1 MKHASAVLLADF
13 SLQSRAIL
21 TNFTHRDPPGRR
33 PAAENLN
40 FPGRVSYHRLA
51 NGLRVCTVQT
61 PHLHGAVV
69 ALYVRAGSRY
79 ERTST
84 NGLSHFV
91 EHMLF
96 RGCAQYP
103 NSFALNH
110 AIEERCGMLIGETGR
125 DYSLYQVSLHPR
137 DLGGALDILGDLFLA
152 PCFSDLDL
160 ERAIVLEEILD
171 DFDEDGCRIN
181 TDDLARET
189 LWSGHPLGFPIT
201 GPERNIRRFSRADV
215 VRHFRRLYGARNMV
229 LCVAGPVRPGAVLA
243 QVRRAFGQLPPGR
256 RLQPLPPP
264 AGAKGP
270 RFRTVR
276 SDSAQAE
283 IQILFRAL
291 ADQDPASA
299 ALVALLRV
307 LDDGMSTRL
316 HYRVCDQKGL
326 AYHVSAALDPLYD
339 TSLLEIDSACLPE
352 KLPQL
357 ASEIVALLSDLRT
370 TLVSEEELDKAKR
383 RYARDVEA
391 GFDDLEGLCSWF
403 GGSALFFSRP
413 RSPAER
419 YRRMAAVSAKQ
430 IREVARRVLQPER
443 LVAVVVGSV
452 DRKLS
457 RRVEQILRDSFR

>member
-1 MKHASAVLLADF
+1 MLLADF
-13 SLQSRAIL
+13 SLQCRAIL
-21 TNFTHRDPPGRR
+21 TTLPHPDPRRRR
-33 PAAENLN
+33 PFADLLT
-40 FPGRVSYHRLA
+40 FPGRVSHHRLA
-51 NGLRVCTVQT
+51 NGLRVCTIEA

-79 ERTST
+79 EGATT

-103 NSFALNH
+103 NSFALNR

-152 PCFSDLDL
+152 PSFSDLDL

-171 DFDEDGCRIN
+171 DFDERGRRIN
-181 TDDLARET
+181 TDDLAREA

-229 LCVAGPVRPGAVLA
+229 LCVAGPVRPAAVLA
-243 QVRRAFGQLPPGR
+243 QVRRAFGRLPPGR
-256 RLQPLPPP
+256 RLRPLPPP
-264 AGAKGP
+264 ARVNGP
-270 RFRTVR
+270 RFQSVR

-283 IQILFRAL
+283 IQILFHAL
-291 ADQDPASA
+291 ADQDPGSA
-299 ALVALLRV
+299 ALIVLLRV
-307 LDDGMSTRL
+307 LDDGMSTPL

-370 TLVSEEELDKAKR
+370 TLVSEEELAKAKG

-403 GGSALFFSRP
+403 GGTALFFSHP

-419 YRRMAAVSAKQ
+419 YRRVAAVSAEQ
-430 IREVARRVLQPER
+430 IRQVARRVLQPER
-443 LVAVVVGSV
+443 MVTVVVGSV
-452 DRKLS
+452 ERSLS
-457 RRVEQILRDSFR
+457 RRVERILRDSFG

>member
-1 MKHASAVLLADF
+1 MLLADL
-13 SLQSRAIL
+13 SLQFRAIL
-21 TNFTHRDPPGRR
+21 TNLLHQNSHARR
-33 PAAENLN
+33 PDLDRLS
-40 FPGRVSYHRLA
+40 FPGRVTQHRLA
-51 NGLRVCTVQT
+51 NGLRVCIVEA
-61 PHLHGAVV
+61 PHLHGAAV

-79 ERTST
+79 ERVSN

-96 RGCAQYP
+96 RGCAHYP
-103 NSFALNH
+103 NSFALNR
-110 AIEERCGMLIGETGR
+110 AIEERCGMLIGETGH
-125 DYSLYQVSLHPR
+125 DYSLYQVTLHPR

-152 PCFSDLDL
+152 PTFSDLDL

-171 DFDEDGCRIN
+171 DFDERGRRIN
-181 TDDLARET
+181 TDDLARQA

-229 LCVAGPVRPGAVLA
+229 LCVAGPVRPAAVLA
-243 QVRRAFGQLPPGR
+243 QVKRAFGRLPSGR
-256 RLQPLPPP
+256 RLRPLPPP
-264 AGAKGP
+264 ARVKGP
-270 RFRTVR
+270 RFQTVR

-283 IQILFRAL
+283 IQILFHAL
-291 ADQDPASA
+291 ADGDPGAA
-299 ALVALLRV
+299 ALVVLLRV
-307 LDDGMSTRL
+307 LDDGMSTPL

-357 ASEIVALLSDLRT
+357 VSEIAALLSDLRT
-370 TLVSEEELDKAKR
+370 TLVSEEELAKAKG

-403 GGSALFFSRP
+403 GGTALFFSRP

-419 YRRMAAVSAKQ
+419 YRRVAAGSAEQ
-430 IREVARRVLQPER
+430 IRQVARRVLQPER
-443 LVAVVVGSV
+443 MGAVVVGSV
-452 DRKLS
+452 ERSLS
-457 RRVEQILRDSFR
+457 RRVERILRDSFR

>member
-1 MKHASAVLLADF
+1 
-13 SLQSRAIL
+13 
-21 TNFTHRDPPGRR
+21 
-33 PAAENLN
+33 
-40 FPGRVSYHRLA
+40 
-51 NGLRVCTVQT
+51 
-61 PHLHGAVV
+61 
-69 ALYVRAGSRY
+69 
-79 ERTST
+79 
-84 NGLSHFV
+84 
-91 EHMLF
+91 MLF
-96 RGCAQYP
+96 RGCARYP
-103 NSFALNH
+103 NSFSLNR

-125 DYSLYQVSLHPR
+125 DYSLYQVTLQPR

-171 DFDEDGCRIN
+171 DFDDRGRHIN
-181 TDDLARET
+181 TDDLAREA
-189 LWSGHPLGFPIT
+189 LWSGHPLGFSIT

-229 LCVAGPVRPGAVLA
+229 LCVAGPVQPAAVLKM
-243 QVRRAFGQLPPGR
+243 VSRAFGGLPSGR
-256 RLQPLPPP
+256 RLQPMPPP
-264 AGAKGP
+264 VRVNGP

-283 IQILFRAL
+283 IQILFHAL
-291 ADQDPASA
+291 ADRDPGSA
-299 ALVALLRV
+299 ALNVLLRV

-339 TSLLEIDSACLPE
+339 TSLVEIDSACLPE

-357 ASEIVALLSDLRT
+357 ASEVMVLLSELRT
-370 TLVSEEELDKAKR
+370 TLVSQEELDKAKR

-419 YRRMAAVSAKQ
+419 YRRVATVSVEQ
-430 IREVARRVLQPER
+430 IRQVARRVLRPER
-443 LVAVVVGSV
+443 MAAVVVGSV
-452 DRKLS
+452 ERGLS
-457 RRVEQILRDSFR
+457 RRVERILRESFNRE

>member
-1 MKHASAVLLADF
+1 MLLADL
-13 SLQSRAIL
+13 SLQFRAIL
-21 TNFTHRDPPGRR
+21 TNLSHQNPRPRR
-33 PAAENLN
+33 PAFDRLA
-40 FPGRVSYHRLA
+40 FPGRVSQHRLA
-51 NGLRVCTVQT
+51 NGLRVCIVSA
-61 PHLHGAVV
+61 PHLHGAAV

-79 ERTST
+79 ERASN

-96 RGCAQYP
+96 RGCAHYP
-103 NSFALNH
+103 NSLALNR

-137 DLGGALDILGDLFLA
+137 DLGGALDILGDLFVA

-171 DFDEDGCRIN
+171 DFDERGRRIN
-181 TDDLARET
+181 TDDLAREV

-201 GPERNIRRFSRADV
+201 GPEENIRRFSRADV

-229 LCVAGPVRPGAVLA
+229 LCVAGPVRPAAVLA
-243 QVRRAFGQLPPGR
+243 QVKRAFGRLLPGR
-256 RLQPLPPP
+256 RLRPVPPP
-264 AGAKGP
+264 ARVNGP
-270 RFRTVR
+270 RFQTVR

-283 IQILFRAL
+283 IQILFHAL
-291 ADQDPASA
+291 ADRDPSSA
-299 ALVALLRV
+299 ALIVLLRV
-307 LDDGMSTRL
+307 LDDGMSTPL

-357 ASEIVALLSDLRT
+357 VGEIMALLSDLRT
-370 TLVSEEELDKAKR
+370 TLVSEEELAKAKG
-383 RYARDVEA
+383 RYERDVEA

-403 GGSALFFSRP
+403 GGTALFFAHP

-419 YRRMAAVSAKQ
+419 YRRVAAVSAEQ
-430 IREVARRVLQPER
+430 IRQVARRVLQPER
-443 LVAVVVGSV
+443 MVAVVVGSLE
-452 DRKLS
+452 RSLS
-457 RRVEQILRDSFR
+457 RRVERILRDSFG

>member
-1 MKHASAVLLADF
+1 MLLADF

-21 TNFTHRDPPGRR
+21 TNLTHRDPPGRR
-33 PAAENLN
+33 PAAEHLN

-51 NGLRVCTVQT
+51 NGLRVCTVEA

-79 ERTST
+79 ERTTS

-103 NSFALNH
+103 NSFELNR

-171 DFDEDGCRIN
+171 DFDEQGHRIN
-181 TDDLARET
+181 TDDLAREI
-189 LWSGHPLGFPIT
+189 LWAGHPLGFPII

-215 VRHFRRLYGARNMV
+215 ARHFRRFYGARNMV
-229 LCVAGPVRPGAVLA
+229 LCVAGPVRRAAVLA
-243 QVRRAFGQLPPGR
+243 QVRRAFGHLLPGR
-256 RLQPLPPP
+256 RLRPLPPP
-264 AGAKGP
+264 GRLHGP

-283 IQILFRAL
+283 IQILFHAL

-299 ALVALLRV
+299 ALIALLRV

-357 ASEIVALLSDLRT
+357 ASEVMALLSDLRT
-370 TLVSEEELDKAKR
+370 TLVPAEELAKAKR

-391 GFDDLEGLCSWF
+391 GFDDLEGLSSWF
-403 GGSALFFSRP
+403 GGTALFSARP
-413 RSPAER
+413 RTPAER
-419 YRRMAAVSAKQ
+419 YQRVAAVSAEE
-430 IREVARRVLQPER
+430 IRRVARRVLQPER

-457 RRVEQILRDSFR
+457 RRVERIVRDSFR

>member
-1 MKHASAVLLADF
+1 VLLADF

-21 TNFTHRDPPGRR
+21 TNLTHRDPPGRR
-33 PAAENLN
+33 SAAEHLN

-51 NGLRVCTVQT
+51 NGLRVCTVEA

-79 ERTST
+79 ERTAT

-103 NSFALNH
+103 NSFALNR

-160 ERAIVLEEILD
+160 ERAIVLEELLD
-171 DFDEDGCRIN
+171 DFDEQGHRIN

-189 LWSGHPLGFPIT
+189 LWADHPLGFPII

-215 VRHFRRLYGARNMV
+215 ARHFRRFYGARNMV
-229 LCVAGPVRPGAVLA
+229 LCVAGPVRRAAVLA
-243 QVRRAFGQLPPGR
+243 QVRRAFGHLPPGR
-256 RLQPLPPP
+256 RLRPLPPSGHP
-264 AGAKGP
+264 DGP

-283 IQILFRAL
+283 IQILFHAL
-291 ADQDPASA
+291 ADQAPASA
-299 ALVALLRV
+299 ALIALLRV

-357 ASEIVALLSDLRT
+357 ASEVMALLFDLRT
-370 TLVSEEELDKAKR
+370 TLVPAEELAKAKR

-403 GGSALFFSRP
+403 GGTALFSARP

-419 YRRMAAVSAKQ
+419 YQRMAAVSAEQ
-430 IREVARRVLQPER
+430 IRQVARRVLQPER

-457 RRVEQILRDSFR
+457 RRVERILRDSFG

>member
-1 MKHASAVLLADF
+1 VLLADF
-13 SLQSRAIL
+13 SLQCRAIL
-21 TNFTHRDPPGRR
+21 TTLPHPDPRRRR
-33 PAAENLN
+33 PFADLLT
-40 FPGRVSYHRLA
+40 FPGRVSHHRLA
-51 NGLRVCTVQT
+51 NGLRVCTIEA

-79 ERTST
+79 EGATT

-103 NSFALNH
+103 NSFALNR
-110 AIEERCGMLIGETGR
+110 AIEDRCGMLIGETGR
-125 DYSLYQVSLHPR
+125 DYSLYQVALHPR
-137 DLGGALDILGDLFLA
+137 DLGSALDILGDLFLA

-171 DFDEDGCRIN
+171 DFDERGRHIN
-181 TDDLARET
+181 TDDLAREA
-189 LWSGHPLGFPIT
+189 LWSGHPLGFPIA
-201 GPERNIRRFSRADV
+201 GPESNIRRFSRVDV

-229 LCVAGPVRPGAVLA
+229 LCVAGPIRPAAVLA
-243 QVRRAFGQLPPGR
+243 QVRRAFGPLPSGR
-256 RLQPLPPP
+256 RCQPSSPP
-264 AGAKGP
+264 ARVNGP
-270 RFRTVR
+270 RFRRVPT
-276 SDSAQAE
+276 DSAQAE
-283 IQILFRAL
+283 IQILFHAL
-291 ADQDPASA
+291 ADRDPGSA

-339 TSLLEIDSACLPE
+339 TSLFEIDSACLPD

-357 ASEIVALLSDLRT
+357 ASEIMALLSDLRT
-370 TLVSEEELDKAKR
+370 TLVSEEELAKAKR

-403 GGSALFFSRP
+403 GGTALFFSRP

-430 IREVARRVLQPER
+430 IRQVARRVLQPER
-443 LVAVVVGSV
+443 MAAVVVGSV
-452 DRKLS
+452 TPGLS
-457 RRVEQILRDSFR
+457 SRVERILRESFR

>member
-1 MKHASAVLLADF
+1 VLLADF

-21 TNFTHRDPPGRR
+21 TNLSHHDSRRQPP
-33 PAAENLN
+33 AVDLLT

-51 NGLRVCTVQT
+51 NGLRVCTVEA
-61 PHLHGAVV
+61 PHLHGAAV

-79 ERTST
+79 EGVAN
-84 NGLSHFV
+84 NGISHFV

-103 NSFALNH
+103 DSFALNR

-137 DLGGALDILGDLFLA
+137 DLGSTLEILGDLFLR
-152 PCFSDLDL
+152 PSFSDLEL

-171 DFDEDGCRIN
+171 DFDDRGHRIN
-181 TDDLARET
+181 SDDLVRET
-189 LWSGHPLGFPIT
+189 LWLGHPLGFAIT
-201 GPERNIRRFSRADV
+201 GPKRNILRFSRADV
-215 VRHFRRLYGARNMV
+215 LRYFRRLYGARNMV
-229 LCVAGPVRPGAVLA
+229 LCVAGPVRRAAVLA
-243 QVRRAFGQLPPGR
+243 QVKRAFGALPSGQ

-264 AGAKGP
+264 TRVGGP
-270 RFRTVR
+270 RFRSVR

-283 IQILFRAL
+283 LQILFHAL
-291 ADQDPASA
+291 DDRDPGFA
-299 ALVALLRV
+299 ALIALLRV

-326 AYHVSAALDPLYD
+326 AYHVSAGLDPLYD
-339 TSLLEIDSACLPE
+339 TSLVEIDSACLPD

-357 ASEIVALLSDLRT
+357 VGEVMAMLSELRT
-370 TLVSEEELDKAKR
+370 TLVAEEELARAKR

-403 GGSALFFSRP
+403 GGTALFFAHP

-419 YRRMAAVSAKQ
+419 YRRLAAVSAKQ
-430 IREVARRVLQPER
+430 IRQVARRVLRPER
-443 LVAVVVGSV
+443 MAAVVVGSV
-452 DRKLS
+452 ERSLA
-457 RRVEQILRDSFR
+457 RRVERILRDSFRCG

>member
-1 MKHASAVLLADF
+1 VLLADF

-21 TNFTHRDPPGRR
+21 TNLLHRDPLRR
-33 PAAENLN
+33 RRCADRLT
-40 FPGRVSYHRLA
+40 FPGRVSQHRLG
-51 NGLRVCTVQT
+51 NGLRVCIVEAA
-61 PHLHGAVV
+61 HLHGAAV

-79 ERTST
+79 EGATS

-96 RGCAQYP
+96 RGCAHYP
-103 NSFALNH
+103 NSFALNR

-125 DYSLYQVSLHPR
+125 DYSLYQVTLQPR
-137 DLGGALDILGDLFLA
+137 DLAGTLDILGDLFLS
-152 PCFSDLDL
+152 PCFSDLEL

-171 DFDEDGCRIN
+171 DFDERGRRIN
-181 TDDLARET
+181 TDDLAREV

-201 GPERNIRRFSRADV
+201 GPERNIRRFSRSDV
-215 VRHFRRLYGARNMV
+215 IRHFRRLHGARNMV
-229 LCVAGPVRPGAVLA
+229 LCVAGPVRRAAALA
-243 QVRRAFGQLPPGR
+243 QIKRTFGRLPAGR

-264 AGAKGP
+264 ARVNGP
-270 RFRTVR
+270 LFRTVR

-283 IQILFRAL
+283 IQILFHAL
-291 ADQDPASA
+291 HDRDPGSA

-370 TLVSEEELDKAKR
+370 TLVSEEELGKAKR

-403 GGSALFFSRP
+403 GGTALFFSRP

-419 YRRMAAVSAKQ
+419 YRRMAAVSAEQ
-430 IREVARRVLQPER
+430 IRQVAQRVLRPER
-443 LVAVVVGSV
+443 MAAVVVGSV
-452 DRKLS
+452 DRRLS
-457 RRVEQILRDSFR
+457 SRVERILRDSFR

>member
-1 MKHASAVLLADF
+1 MLLADF

-21 TNFTHRDPPGRR
+21 TNLLHRDPLRRR
-33 PAAENLN
+33 PCADRLT
-40 FPGRVSYHRLA
+40 FPGRVSQHRLG
-51 NGLRVCTVQT
+51 NGLRVCIVEAA
-61 PHLHGAVV
+61 HLHGAAV

-79 ERTST
+79 EGATS

-96 RGCAQYP
+96 RGCAHYP
-103 NSFALNH
+103 NSFALNR

-125 DYSLYQVSLHPR
+125 DYSLYQVTLQPR
-137 DLGGALDILGDLFLA
+137 DLAGALDILGDLFLS
-152 PCFSDLDL
+152 PCFSDLEL

-171 DFDEDGCRIN
+171 DFDERGRRIN
-181 TDDLARET
+181 TDDLTREV

-201 GPERNIRRFSRADV
+201 GPERNIRRFSRSDV
-215 VRHFRRLYGARNMV
+215 IRHFRRLYGARNMV
-229 LCVAGPVRPGAVLA
+229 LCVAGPVRRAAALA
-243 QVRRAFGQLPPGR
+243 QIKRAFGRLPAGR

-264 AGAKGP
+264 ARVNGP
-270 RFRTVR
+270 RFRTVAT
-276 SDSAQAE
+276 DSAQAE
-283 IQILFRAL
+283 IQILFHAL
-291 ADQDPASA
+291 HDRDPGSA

-370 TLVSEEELDKAKR
+370 TLVSEEELGKAKR

-403 GGSALFFSRP
+403 GGTALFFSRP

-419 YRRMAAVSAKQ
+419 YRRMAAVSAEQ
-430 IREVARRVLQPER
+430 IRQVARRVLRPER
-443 LVAVVVGSV
+443 MAAVVVGSV
-452 DRKLS
+452 DRRLS
-457 RRVEQILRDSFR
+457 SRVERILRDSFR

>member
-1 MKHASAVLLADF
+1 VA
-13 SLQSRAIL
+13 Q
-21 TNFTHRDPPGRR
+21 
-33 PAAENLN
+33 
-40 FPGRVSYHRLA
+40 HRLA
-51 NGLRVCTVQT
+51 NGLRVCIVEA
-61 PHLHGAVV
+61 PHLHGAAV

-79 ERTST
+79 EELTT
-84 NGLSHFV
+84 NGISHFV

-96 RGCAQYP
+96 RGCAHYP
-103 NSFALNH
+103 NSFALNR

-125 DYSLYQVSLHPR
+125 DYSLYQVTLQPR
-137 DLGGALDILGDLFLA
+137 DLAGALDILGDLFLS
-152 PCFSDLDL
+152 PCFSDLEL

-171 DFDEDGCRIN
+171 DFDERGRRIN
-181 TDDLARET
+181 TDDLAREA

-201 GPERNIRRFSRADV
+201 GPERNIRRFSHSDV
-215 VRHFRRLYGARNMV
+215 IRHFRRLYGARNMV
-229 LCVAGPVRPGAVLA
+229 LCVAGPVRRAAALA
-243 QVRRAFGQLPPGR
+243 QIKRAFGRLPAGR

-264 AGAKGP
+264 ARVNGP
-270 RFRTVR
+270 RFRTVPT
-276 SDSAQAE
+276 DSAQAE
-283 IQILFRAL
+283 IQILFHAL
-291 ADQDPASA
+291 HDRDPGSA

-357 ASEIVALLSDLRT
+357 ASEIAALLSDLRT
-370 TLVSEEELDKAKR
+370 TLVSEEELGKAKR

-403 GGSALFFSRP
+403 GGTALFFSRP

-419 YRRMAAVSAKQ
+419 YRRMAAVSAEQ
-430 IREVARRVLQPER
+430 IRQVARRVLRPER
-443 LVAVVVGSV
+443 MAAVVVGSV
-452 DRKLS
+452 DRRLS
-457 RRVEQILRDSFR
+457 SRVERILRDSFR

>member
-1 MKHASAVLLADF
+1 VLLADF

-21 TNFTHRDPPGRR
+21 TNFPHRDPRRQR
-33 PAAENLN
+33 PAVDLLT

-51 NGLRVCTVQT
+51 NGLRVCTVEA
-61 PHLHGAVV
+61 PHLHGAAV

-79 ERTST
+79 EGVTT

-96 RGCAQYP
+96 RGCAQFP
-103 NSFALNH
+103 NSFALNR

-137 DLGGALDILGDLFLA
+137 DLGGTLAILGDLFLR
-152 PCFSDLDL
+152 PCFSDLEL

-171 DFDEDGCRIN
+171 DFDEQGHRIN
-181 TDDLARET
+181 PDDLARET
-189 LWSGHPLGFPIT
+189 LWSGHPLGFAIT

-215 VRHFRRLYGARNMV
+215 LRHFRHLYGARNMV
-229 LCVAGPVRPGAVLA
+229 LCVAGPVRHAAVLT
-243 QVRRAFGQLPPGR
+243 QVRRAFGRLPPGR

-264 AGAKGP
+264 ARVDGP
-270 RFRTVR
+270 CFRSVR

-283 IQILFRAL
+283 IQILFHAL
-291 ADQDPASA
+291 ADRDPGSA
-299 ALVALLRV
+299 ALVVLLRL
-307 LDDGMSTRL
+307 LDDGMSTPL

-357 ASEIVALLSDLRT
+357 VGEVMALLSDLRT
-370 TLVSEEELDKAKR
+370 TLVPEEELAKAKR

-391 GFDDLEGLCSWF
+391 GYDDLEGLCSWF
-403 GGSALFFSRP
+403 GGTALFFPHP

-419 YRRMAAVSAKQ
+419 YRRVASVSAEQ
-430 IREVARRVLQPER
+430 IRQVARRVLRPER
-443 LVAVVVGSV
+443 MAAVLVGSV
-452 DRKLS
+452 ERSLS
-457 RRVEQILRDSFR
+457 RRVERILRDSFRQTGC

>member
-1 MKHASAVLLADF
+1 MLLADF

-21 TNFTHRDPPGRR
+21 TNLSYRDPRR
-33 PAAENLN
+33 RRLATDRLA
-40 FPGRVSYHRLA
+40 FPGRVSQQRLA
-51 NGLRVCTVQT
+51 NGLRVCIVEA
-61 PHLHGAVV
+61 PHLHGAAV

-79 ERTST
+79 ERVTN

-96 RGCAQYP
+96 RGCALYP
-103 NSFALNH
+103 NSFALNR

-125 DYSLYQVSLHPR
+125 DYSLYQVNLHPR

-152 PCFSDLDL
+152 PTFSDLDL

-171 DFDEDGCRIN
+171 DFDERGRRIN
-181 TDDLARET
+181 TDDLAREA

-229 LCVAGPVRPGAVLA
+229 LCVAGPVHPAAVLA
-243 QVRRAFGQLPPGR
+243 QVRQAFGRLPSGR
-256 RLQPLPPP
+256 RLRPLSPP
-264 AGAKGP
+264 ARVNGP

-283 IQILFRAL
+283 IQILFHAL
-291 ADQDPASA
+291 ADRDPGSA
-299 ALVALLRV
+299 ALIVLLRM
-307 LDDGMSTRL
+307 LDDGMSTPL

-357 ASEIVALLSDLRT
+357 VNEIMALLSGLRT
-370 TLVSEEELDKAKR
+370 TLVSEEELAKAKG

-403 GGSALFFSRP
+403 GGTALFFSRP

-419 YRRMAAVSAKQ
+419 YRRVAAVSAEQ
-430 IREVARRVLQPER
+430 IRQVARRVLRPER
-443 LVAVVVGSV
+443 MVAVVVGSV
-452 DRKLS
+452 ERSLS
-457 RRVEQILRDSFR
+457 RRVERIVLDSFQRG

>member
-1 MKHASAVLLADF
+1 MLLTDF

-21 TNFTHRDPPGRR
+21 TNLPPLDPRR
-33 PAAENLN
+33 RRRCADLLS
-40 FPGRVSYHRLA
+40 FPGRVSQHRLA
-51 NGLRVCTVQT
+51 NGLRVCIVEA
-61 PHLHGAVV
+61 PHLHGVAV

-79 ERTST
+79 EGVST

-103 NSFALNH
+103 NSFALNR

-125 DYSLYQVSLHPR
+125 DYSLYQVTLQPR

-171 DFDEDGCRIN
+171 DFDERGRRIN

-189 LWSGHPLGFPIT
+189 LWAGHPLGFPIT

-229 LCVAGPVRPGAVLA
+229 LCVAGPVRRAAVLA
-243 QVRRAFGQLPPGR
+243 QVRRAFGGLPPGQR
-256 RLQPLPPP
+256 RQPLPPP
-264 AGAKGP
+264 ARVNGP
-270 RFRTVR
+270 RFRAVP

-283 IQILFRAL
+283 IQILFHAL
-291 ADQDPASA
+291 HDRDPGSA

-316 HYRVCDQKGL
+316 HYQVCDQKGL

-339 TSLLEIDSACLPE
+339 TSLLEIDSACLPD

-370 TLVSEEELDKAKR
+370 TLVSEEELAKAKR

-403 GGSALFFSRP
+403 GGTALFFSRP

-430 IREVARRVLQPER
+430 IRQVARRVLRPER
-443 LVAVVVGSV
+443 MAAVVVGSV
-452 DRKLS
+452 DRRLS
-457 RRVEQILRDSFR
+457 RRVERILRESFG

>member
-1 MKHASAVLLADF
+1 MLLADF

-21 TNFTHRDPPGRR
+21 TNFPHRDPRR
-33 PAAENLN
+33 RRLAVELLN
-40 FPGRVSYHRLA
+40 FPGRVSYHRLG
-51 NGLRVCTVQT
+51 NGLRVCTVEV
-61 PHLHGAVV
+61 PHLHGAAV

-79 ERTST
+79 ERATT

-103 NSFALNH
+103 NSFALNR

-125 DYSLYQVSLHPR
+125 DYSLYQVTLQPR
-137 DLGGALDILGDLFLA
+137 DLGGALHILGDLFFA

-171 DFDEDGCRIN
+171 DFDERGLRIN
-181 TDDLARET
+181 TDDLAREA

-201 GPERNIRRFSRADV
+201 GPECNIRRFSRADV
-215 VRHFRRLYGARNMV
+215 ARHFRRLHGARNMV
-229 LCVAGPVRPGAVLA
+229 LCVAGPVRRATVLA
-243 QVRRAFGQLPPGR
+243 QVRRAFGRLPPGR
-256 RLQPLPPP
+256 RRQPLPPP
-264 AGAKGP
+264 AGVNGP

-283 IQILFRAL
+283 IQILFHAL
-291 ADQDPASA
+291 ADQDPGSA
-299 ALVALLRV
+299 ALIALLRV

-357 ASEIVALLSDLRT
+357 ASEIMALLSDLRT
-370 TLVSEEELDKAKR
+370 TLVSEEELAKAKR

-403 GGSALFFSRP
+403 GGTALFFSRP

-419 YRRMAAVSAKQ
+419 YRRMAAVSATQ
-430 IREVARRVLQPER
+430 IRQVARRVLQPER
-443 LVAVVVGSV
+443 MAAVVVGSV
-452 DRKLS
+452 DRSLS
-457 RRVEQILRDSFR
+457 RRVERILRDSFR

>member
-1 MKHASAVLLADF
+1 MLLADL
-13 SLQSRAIL
+13 SLQFRAIL
-21 TNFTHRDPPGRR
+21 TSLSHRDLRQRR
-33 PAAENLN
+33 PAVDHLT
-40 FPGRVSYHRLA
+40 FPGRVSQHRLA
-51 NGLRVCTVQT
+51 NGLRVCIVEA

-69 ALYVRAGSRY
+69 ALYVRAGSRH
-79 ERTST
+79 EGAHT

-96 RGCAQYP
+96 RGCARYP
-103 NSFALNH
+103 NSFSLNR

-125 DYSLYQVSLHPR
+125 DYSLYQVTLQPR

-171 DFDEDGCRIN
+171 DFDDRGRHIN
-181 TDDLARET
+181 TDDLAREA
-189 LWSGHPLGFPIT
+189 LWSGHPLGFSIT

-229 LCVAGPVRPGAVLA
+229 LCVAGPVQPAAVLKM
-243 QVRRAFGQLPPGR
+243 VSRAFGGLPSGR
-256 RLQPLPPP
+256 RLQPMPPP
-264 AGAKGP
+264 VRVNGP

-283 IQILFRAL
+283 IQILFHAL
-291 ADQDPASA
+291 ADRDPGSA
-299 ALVALLRV
+299 ALNVLLRV

-339 TSLLEIDSACLPE
+339 TSLVEIDSACLPE

-357 ASEIVALLSDLRT
+357 ASEVMVLLSELRT
-370 TLVSEEELDKAKR
+370 TLVSQEELDKAKR

-419 YRRMAAVSAKQ
+419 YRRVATVSVEQ
-430 IREVARRVLQPER
+430 IRQVARRVLRPER
-443 LVAVVVGSV
+443 MAAVVVGSV
-452 DRKLS
+452 ERGLS
-457 RRVEQILRDSFR
+457 RRVERILRESFNRE

>member
-1 MKHASAVLLADF
+1 MLLADF
-13 SLQSRAIL
+13 SLQFRAIL
-21 TNFTHRDPPGRR
+21 TNLSHRDPRQRR
-33 PAAENLN
+33 PAVDRLA
-40 FPGRVSYHRLA
+40 FPGRVSQHRLA
-51 NGLRVCTVQT
+51 NGLRVCIVEA
-61 PHLHGAVV
+61 PHLHGAAV

-79 ERTST
+79 EGMTS

-96 RGCAQYP
+96 RGCARYP
-103 NSFALNH
+103 NSFALNR
-110 AIEERCGMLIGETGR
+110 AIEECCGMLIGETGR
-125 DYSLYQVSLHPR
+125 DYSLYQVTLQPR

-152 PCFSDLDL
+152 PSFSDLDL

-171 DFDEDGCRIN
+171 DFDERGRRIN
-181 TDDLARET
+181 TDDLAREV

-229 LCVAGPVRPGAVLA
+229 LCVAGPVRPAAVLA
-243 QVRRAFGQLPPGR
+243 QVRRAFGGLPAGR
-256 RLQPLPPP
+256 RLQPVPPP
-264 AGAKGP
+264 TRVNGP
-270 RFRTVR
+270 RFRTVP

-283 IQILFRAL
+283 IQILFHAL
-291 ADQDPASA
+291 ADRDPGSA
-299 ALVALLRV
+299 ALIALLRV

-370 TLVSEEELDKAKR
+370 TLVSEEELAKAKR

-403 GGSALFFSRP
+403 GGTALFFSRP

-419 YRRMAAVSAKQ
+419 YRRVAAVTAMQ
-430 IREVARRVLQPER
+430 IREVARRVLRPER
-443 LVAVVVGSV
+443 MVAVVVGSV
-452 DRKLS
+452 DRTLS
-457 RRVEQILRDSFR
+457 RRVERIVRDSFR